1 MICLC
6 LLALGTA
13 ASPAAAAPASPAD
26 ARYALVHGCYALKS
40 KALGRFVARTPNGG
54 YAASAPVPGQGAE
67 PFRMQATALG
77 RYLFYG
83 FERNFMAGAPDDAVE
98 TQAGADDSADW
109 SVDNAPGGGFTIAL
123 PSAGGKVL
131 AVTGNEGRVILAPAG
146 AGDAAV
152 FTFEGADGCPAF
164 PEVEVSA
171 SGTPGGG
178 LTPYGETKGT
188 LDSHMHMMAFE
199 FLGGRAHCG
208 RPWHRYGVEYALV
221 DCPDHYPIGQS
232 PLENAVSSGA
242 PGPTHDPVGWPTF
255 KTWPHHESL
264 THEQS
269 YYKWLERA
277 WMGGLRVYVNLFVE
291 NKVLCEIYPFKQ
303 NSCDEM
309 TSVRLQNKRIR
320 ELEDY
325 IDAQSGGPGKGWFRI
340 VTDPFQARRVINQGK
355 LAVILGIEISQ
366 PFGCRVYND
375 VPQCDRARI
384 DRELD
389 EVWGFGVRQME
400 LVNKFDNALAGV
412 AGDAGSTGVLVNS
425 ANRLETGKYW
435 EMQACTGPA
444 DETDRENP
452 GVYQHDEKDVAS
464 NLLESYLPLGTAP
477 VYPKGA
483 QCNARGLTDLGDHA
497 VRAMMD
503 KGMIVDPD
511 HLSVRSRK
519 QVLSLLEAKRHGGAI
534 SSHTWSSPDA
544 TPRIYE
550 LGGVVTPYAGDSKA
564 FVQAWRQTKPKR
576 NPKFFFGFGYGADM
590 NGFGSQGG
598 PRNGPNPVR
607 YPFKSIDGK
616 VTLERQKSGSR
627 TFDINTDG
635 VAHYGLYPDWLE
647 DLRMQAGD
655 EIVKDMANGAEGYLQ
670 MWERS
675 MGVPALNRCRPARG
689 RLTAKGLSRVRLG
702 LGPVALLKKAGQ
714 PVGRTGRAYRY
725 CVRGNRGDRN
735 AKAKI
740 VALFDGKEK
749 ATLVGTTARG
759 HRSRTVKRAGGAKL
773 RRSARKLRK
782 GILIR
787 RAQGGKRFVFGVRRG
802 KVSYVAV
809 ASRSASKSKRRLRTH
824 LRLAGLR

>member
-1 MICLC
+1 M
-6 LLALGTA
+6 AKSGSGYTA
-13 ASPAAAAPASPAD
+13 NSTAI
-26 ARYALVHGCYALKS
+26 G
-40 KALGRFVARTPNGG
+40 
-54 YAASAPVPGQGAE
+54 GAE
-67 PFRMQATALG
+67 AIRMQATTLG
-77 RYLFYG
+77 EYLFFG
-83 FERNFMAGAPDDAVE
+83 KAQDFVAVDSGDEVSTAPEPSKSAEWRVNESGNAFRITSLAANKVLVAKAGGELGLADAGA
-98 TQAGADDSADW
+98 AGE
-109 SVDNAPGGGFTIAL
+109 
-123 PSAGGKVL
+123 AGL
-131 AVTGNEGRVILAPAG
+131 
-146 AGDAAV
+146 
-152 FTFEGADGCPAF
+152 FTFESAQGCATYPEIEVNATGRPLEGKTPFGEVRGWMDG
-164 PEVEVSA
+164 
-171 SGTPGGG
+171 
-178 LTPYGETKGT
+178 
-188 LDSHMHMMAFE
+188 HIHMMAFE

-208 RPWHRYGVEYALV
+208 RPWHPYGAPSALV
-221 DCPDHYPIGQS
+221 DCPDHSAGAS
-232 PLENAVSSGA
+232 PLETALG
-242 PGPTHDPVGWPTF
+242 GEDPHSPDGWPSFEGWPT
-255 KTWPHHESL
+255 HHSY
-264 THEQS
+264 THEQT

-277 WMGGLRVYVNLFVE
+277 WMGGLRTYVNLLVDNE
-291 NKVLCEIYPFKQ
+291 VLCTVYPFKK
-303 NSCDEM
+303 NPCNDM
-309 TSVRLQNKRIR
+309 NSVRLQAGRMR
-320 ELEDY
+320 ELQDY
-325 IDAQSGGPGKGWFRI
+325 IDAQEGGPGKGWFRI
-340 VTDPFQARRVINQGK
+340 VKSPFEARRVINQGK

-444 DETDRENP
+444 GETDRENP

-550 LGGVVTPYAGDSKA
+550 LGGLITPYAGDSKA
-564 FVQAWRQTKPKR
+564 FVEAWRQTKPKR
-576 NPKFFFGFGYGADM
+576 STKTFPNYFFGFGYGADM

-616 VTLERQKSGSR
+616 VTLDRQRSGSR

-655 EIVKDMANGAEGYLQ
+655 EIVNDMANGAEAYLQ

-675 MGVPALNRCRPARG
+675 MGVPALNRCRPSRG
-689 RLTAKGLSRVRLG
+689 RLTGKGLVRVGLG
-702 LGPVALLKKAGQ
+702 LDPVALLKRAGQ
-714 PVGRTGRAYRY
+714 PVARTGRAYRY

-740 VALFDGKEK
+740 VAVFSGNEK

-759 HRSRTVKRAGGAKL
+759 HRSRTIKRGGGAKL
-773 RRSARKLRK
+773 RRSARKLGK
-782 GILIR
+782 GILVR
-787 RAQGGKRFVFGVRRG
+787 RARGGKRFVYGVRRG
-802 KVSYVAV
+802 KVRYVAV
-809 ASRSASKSKRRLRTH
+809 ASRSAAKSKRRLRAN